1 MYNVEPK
8 GLINLC
14 KTPLEND
21 YKNQL
26 TFSNLESQINYFNS
40 VIVKSFSEYTYI
52 RTDNSIKVGA
62 NILPLFLNKVYLRLF
77 FIFML
82 YLIKIKRYR
91 QKYIKN
97 HKIIN
102 KFTKKIN
109 MLKYFTINKNSI
121 GG

>member
-62 NILPLFLNKVYLRLF
+62 NIDDIINCNYLFYRKYFLF
-77 FIFML
+77 VWGVDL
-82 YLIKIKRYR
+82 LIKF
-91 QKYIKN
+91 
-97 HKIIN
+97 IIALLQ
-102 KFTKKIN
+102 ICN
-109 MLKYFTINKNSI
+109 MLTKIAL
-121 GG
+121 